1 MAITTVDAVA
11 AAAAASESAASSS
24 VVANQQLGDTDFL
37 MLLITELMNQDP
49 LDPLADRDFIAQ
61 MAQLNTLNETVALN
75 EGIRTVQMLQAAGL
89 VGRSVE
95 AIGPD
100 GGRVVGVV
108 TEVRFIDSEPWL
120 VVNNEVVVS
129 LNDTIRVS

>member
-1 MAITTVDAVA
+1 MATANPVA
-11 AAAAASESAASSS
+11 AAAASSASAASSI
-24 VVANQQLGDTDFL
+24 VGANQGLGENDFL
-37 MLLITELMNQDP
+37 MLLISELVNQDP

-61 MAQLNTLNETVALN
+61 MAQLNTLNQTVELN
-75 EGIRTVQMLQAAGL
+75 DGIRTMQMLQAAGL

-100 GGRVVGVV
+100 GERVVGVV

>member
-1 MAITTVDAVA
+1 MATVDPL
-11 AAAAASESAASSS
+11 AAASASSGSAASSI
-24 VVANQQLGDTDFL
+24 VGANQQLGETDFL
-37 MLLITELMNQDP
+37 MLLVTELMNQDP

-61 MAQLNTLNETVALN
+61 MAQLNTLNQTVELN
-75 EGIRTVQMLQAAGL
+75 EGIRTMQMLQAAGL
-89 VGRSVE
+89 VGRAIE

-100 GGRVVGVV
+100 GERVVGVV

>member
-1 MAITTVDAVA
+1 MAITTVNAAA
-11 AAAAASESAASSS
+11 AAAAASGSAASSS
-24 VVANQQLGDTDFL
+24 VMANQQLGETDFL

-61 MAQLNTLNETVALN
+61 MAQLNTLNETVDLN

-100 GGRVVGVV
+100 GERVVGVV

-120 VVNNEVVVS
+120 VVNNEVAVS
-129 LNDTIRVS
+129 LNDTIRVT